1 VVFSD
6 LRDQIAV
13 VTGGA
18 RGLGLQMATALAGQ
32 GCHIALLDLLDEQAA
47 ASAAQVTADHGV
59 RAVGIGCDVTDPE
72 SMTSAIAAVVQQLGS
87 PRILLNAAGIAAH
100 KDATEVTP
108 DEWRRVI
115 DIDLN
120 GVFFA
125 SQAFARQVLLAG
137 DKATIINVASMSA
150 FAVNI
155 PQRQA
160 SYNTAKAGVEQLTRS
175 LAVEWIGHGIRV
187 NAISPGYFRSDMTK
201 QFIEAN
207 PEMGEF
213 WVSRIPAGR
222 MGEPEDLDGIVVFLA
237 SDASRYVVGE
247 CIVIDGGYT
256 IV

>member
-1 VVFSD
+1 V
-6 LRDQIAV
+6 
-13 VTGGA
+13 
-18 RGLGLQMATALAGQ
+18 
-32 GCHIALLDLLDEQAA
+32 
-47 ASAAQVTADHGV
+47 
-59 RAVGIGCDVTDPE
+59 
-72 SMTSAIAAVVQQLGS
+72 
-87 PRILLNAAGIAAH
+87 H
-100 KDATEVTP
+100 KDAVDLTP
-108 DEWRRVI
+108 EDWRKVI

-120 GVFFA
+120 GVFFS

-137 DKATIINVASMSA
+137 DKATIVNVASMSA

-160 SYNTAKAGVEQLTRS
+160 SYNAAKAGVEQLTRS
-175 LAVEWIGHGIRV
+175 LAVEWIGNGIRV

-201 QFIEAN
+201 QFIEQN

-222 MGEPEDLDGIVVFLA
+222 MGEPEDLDGVVLFLA

-247 CIVIDGGYT
+247 CIVVDGGYT